1 MSVKIISAQILNDD
15 KRVFFK
21 DAGSGGGST
30 IISLDGSSRSNCSK
44 ILNKVQ
50 KIREITFHKNNL
62 QKSAS

>member
-30 IISLDGSSRSNCSK
+30 IISLDGSSSIGIKSSK
-44 ILNKVQ
+44 KCKKFV
-50 KIREITFHKNNL
+50 
-62 QKSAS
+62 KSPFTKEN